1 MTEKIQSQPGST
13 ELFYLVG
20 MLKMRSPGER
30 ISVALRKLLQGG
42 GKESQAVYMFAT
54 TDQAIWTLKIKYQVK
69 EFSLL
74 CMERCK
80 PLGSLNSFLSYAS
93 QLSGAKSCFLFHLVS
108 CIPPALQLSAIIH
121 GGWRHP
127 LDHNF
132 RSSLSCLETR
142 NHWWLWQFLIIDMAG
157 DIFISQ
163 CSE

>member
-1 MTEKIQSQPGST
+1 MFRTPSLRDS
-13 ELFYLVG
+13 
-20 MLKMRSPGER
+20 
-30 ISVALRKLLQGG
+30 ISVTLRKLLEGG
-42 GKESQAVYMFAT
+42 SSGEVRLYTSLQQREQAV
-54 TDQAIWTLKIKYQVK
+54 WTLKVRYQVR
-69 EFSLL
+69 EFIIL
-74 CMERCK
+74 CMGRCK